1 MNNELRRHVPDA
13 GAEALALL
21 DADRG
26 PIEAPIRSEIF
37 GVARFE
43 QHGRSLAAVHEA
55 KADASSTEFFPR
67 LQENIAVLREA
78 HRYIGQQAR
87 SVEVDPAGEWLLDN
101 FHVVVAQIKEIHDG
115 LPRRYFRDLPVLV
128 DAHLAGLPRV
138 YGVAWA
144 FVAHTDSAFDETLL
158 AQFLTAYQNIR
169 PLNFGELWA
178 LPTTLR
184 VVLIENLRRLSEG
197 VATAMAARQVADLW
211 CERLEKNGSTDVDGL
226 FEIMRARGVE
236 RAFALQV
243 AARLR
248 SDLDES
254 LTDNE
259 RVRDAIQRALEHAL
273 PDPAGAQIQ
282 QQAEQAEANLSLSNT
297 ITSLRLLGDIA
308 WRALIARV
316 SLLMHQMCRSEAFRA
331 DSDDTQDETLRAI
344 ERLAKRSEQSELAI
358 AQTLLASMQSL
369 QNGEALRADAESPA
383 FWLGGPGRK
392 SLCRALGVRTSLLP
406 DWTRWRR
413 RALPLYVATMVL
425 GTAAFTLVFVTRH
438 AVAETGAWF
447 ALAILLTLLPVS
459 EAVIAIVNRL
469 ISESVP
475 PRRLPRLAFTDG
487 IPAEHRVLVVIP
499 SMFGSVQDIHALA
512 RKLEYHFLANA
523 ERHAQFALLSDY
535 LDADVET
542 SPGDAALLHE
552 AIAAIDALERTYPPP
567 FGMPRRFL
575 LLHRNREWSET
586 EQRWIGWERKRGK
599 LMQLIGWLAER
610 GPLPF
615 VDLGDRSRAVDGTP
629 YVVTLDSDTEL
640 PPGVLHALV
649 AVAAHPA
656 NRPRVDHTRGR
667 VASGFGILQ
676 PRIVTPLPS
685 RAVTVFHWL
694 FAGQSGIDPYS
705 TVISEVYQDLFDE
718 GTFTGKGLLDVQA
731 LHAVLWD
738 RLPEG
743 QVLSHDLLEG
753 SITRC
758 GGVSDITL
766 IEDAPMHADVA
777 AARVHR
783 WTRGDWQLLPV
794 LLRAKHYGL
803 RTIDRWKLVDNLRRS
818 LVAPFTVAL
827 LASSLFG
834 GPVPTF
840 AALMLAIAA
849 FGGGPLLGAIAGLA
863 PSRDD
868 LALRHFYGRALADI
882 GRALGGALWNI
893 AELLDHA
900 CLLVDAIAR
909 ATYRSLLSRRHLL
922 QWTTAAAAEAAAGT
936 DFRSIARR
944 HLRTTTLALILL
956 ATALLA
962 GTPNPFLTVVLC
974 LVWAAAPL
982 WTWWTSRPQPDSH
995 YDDVAEPD
1003 RGYLFEVARD
1013 SWRLF
1018 ERYVGEDTHHLPPD
1032 NVQMTPH
1039 IMVAN
1044 RTSPTN
1050 IGLYLLTVAC
1060 ARRFGWIDTA
1070 QMLERCER
1078 TLETLARAAAP
1089 PRPLPELVRHLDARD
1104 AAARLRFDRGQR
1116 QPVRSFHRAR
1126 RRVFASCSKHA
1137 KTHPQRARL
1146 RELAAHCRRLAIE
1159 PDFAFLFD
1167 SRRRLFHIGLR
1178 VDEHQLDKS
1187 FYDLFASESRLA
1199 SLWAIAKGDVPF
1211 SHWAALGRPFYAV
1224 GSDAGCARGPARCS
1238 NI

>member
-1 MNNELRRHVPDA
+1 MSNELRRHVPDA
-13 GAEALALL
+13 GAEALVLL
-21 DADRG
+21 DPDRG
-26 PIEAPIRSEIF
+26 PIESPIRSEIF

-67 LQENIAVLREA
+67 LQENIVVLREA

-115 LPRRYFRDLPVLV
+115 LPRRYFRDLPVLL

-158 AQFLTAYQNIR
+158 AQFLTAYQQIR

-197 VATAMAARQVADLW
+197 VATAMAARQLADLW
-211 CERLEKNGSTDVDGL
+211 CEHLERNEHADVDAL
-226 FEIMRARGVE
+226 FGIMRARGVE
-236 RAFALQV
+236 RTFALQV
-243 AARLR
+243 AARMR
-248 SDLDES
+248 SDLDEN

-259 RVRDAIQRALEHAL
+259 RVRDAIQAALARAL
-273 PDPAGAQIQ
+273 PDPAGAQVQ
-282 QQAEQAEANLSLSNT
+282 QHAAQAEANLSLSNT
-297 ITSLRLLGDIA
+297 ITSLRLLGDIS
-308 WRALIARV
+308 WRSLIARV
-316 SLLMHQMCRSEAFRA
+316 SLLMHEMCTSDAFRA

-344 ERLAKRSEQSELAI
+344 ERLAKRSGQSELAI
-358 AQTLLASMQSL
+358 AHTLLTSMQSSP
-369 QNGEALRADAESPA
+369 QIGGAVRSDAESPA
-383 FWLGGPGRK
+383 YWLGGPGRK
-392 SLCRALGVRTSLLP
+392 PFCRALGVRPSLLP
-406 DWTRWRR
+406 DWPRWRR

-425 GTAAFTLVFVTRH
+425 GTAALTLAFVMRH
-438 AVAETGAWF
+438 AVVHTGLWLAV
-447 ALAILLTLLPVS
+447 ALILTLLPVS

-475 PRRLPRLAFTDG
+475 PRRLPRLAFNDG

-499 SMFGSVQDIHALA
+499 SMFGSVQDVRALA
-512 RKLEYHFLANA
+512 RRLEHHYLANA

-535 LDADVET
+535 LDADAET
-542 SPGDAALLHE
+542 NPDDAALLRE
-552 AIAAIDALERTYPPP
+552 AIDAMDALERAYPPP

-575 LLHRNREWSET
+575 LLHRNRQWSET

-599 LMQLIGWLAER
+599 LMQLIGWLADR
-610 GPLPF
+610 GPSPF
-615 VDLGDRSRAVDGTP
+615 IDLADRSRPIDGTP

-649 AVAAHPA
+649 SVAAHPA

-705 TVISEVYQDLFDE
+705 AVVSEVYQDLFDE

-731 LHAVLWD
+731 LHAVLAD

-753 SITRC
+753 SIARC

-794 LLRAKHYGL
+794 LLRAKRYEL

-818 LVAPFTVAL
+818 LVAPFTVTL
-827 LASSLFG
+827 LATSLFG
-834 GPVPTF
+834 GPVPTL
-840 AALMLAIAA
+840 AALILAFAA

-868 LALRHFYGRALADI
+868 LALRHFYGRAFADI

-893 AELLDHA
+893 AELLDQA

-909 ATYRSLLSRRHLL
+909 ATYRSILSRRHLL
-922 QWTTAAAAEAAAGT
+922 QWTTAAAAQAAAGT
-936 DFRSIARR
+936 DLRSIARR
-944 HLRTTTLALILL
+944 HLRTTALALLLL
-956 ATALLA
+956 AAALLA
-962 GTPNPFLTVVLC
+962 GTPSPLLTVVLC
-974 LVWAAAPL
+974 SIWAATPL
-982 WTWWTSRPQPDSH
+982 WIWWTSRLQPDRH
-995 YDDVAEPD
+995 YDNVANAD
-1003 RGYLFEVARD
+1003 RGYLLEVARD

-1018 ERYVGEDTHHLPPD
+1018 ERYVGEETHHLPPD

-1039 IMVAN
+1039 VMMAN

-1050 IGLYLLTVAC
+1050 IGLYLLAVAC
-1060 ARRFGWIDTA
+1060 ARRFEWITPRRCWSA
-1070 QMLERCER
+1070 ANER
-1078 TLETLARAAAP
+1078 
-1089 PRPLPELVRHLDARD
+1089 
-1104 AAARLRFDRGQR
+1104 
-1116 QPVRSFHRAR
+1116 
-1126 RRVFASCSKHA
+1126 
-1137 KTHPQRARL
+1137 
-1146 RELAAHCRRLAIE
+1146 
-1159 PDFAFLFD
+1159 
-1167 SRRRLFHIGLR
+1167 SRRWRNC
-1178 VDEHQLDKS
+1178 
-1187 FYDLFASESRLA
+1187 LA
-1199 SLWAIAKGDVPF
+1199 T
-1211 SHWAALGRPFYAV
+1211 AV
-1224 GSDAGCARGPARCS
+1224 TS
-1238 NI
+1238 